1 MSTPFVNF
9 FLKKYFMCI
18 SVLPACNVCAC
29 MPDTCGGSDQDIRYP
44 GTGFTDSCKSC
55 PEGLGNKLR
64 ELLVPLAASWPPFQ
78 HITRFLGGGGG
89 GVSKTRFFCGA
100 LASLELRDWSASF
113 SRVLGFKR
121 RVSLSPSSILKL

>member
-1 MSTPFVNF
+1 MSYLHVMSVHVCLIPVGVPTRTSDILELDSQTAVKVA
-9 FLKKYFMCI
+9 LK
-18 SVLPACNVCAC
+18 
-29 MPDTCGGSDQDIRYP
+29 
-44 GTGFTDSCKSC
+44 
-55 PEGLGNKLR
+55 GLGNKLR
-64 ELLVPLAASWPPFQ
+64 ELLVPLAASWPPLQ

-100 LASLELRDWSASF
+100 LASLELRDWSACF